1 MKAKK
6 ILAILCSIVMFCNIQ
21 VFAQEQYT
29 TWQYTQP
36 PQYVTKEVE
45 VRNGTISFTTRCEK
59 HRIDCR
65 CSPELDISIK
75 ESNVGILQDG
85 DILYFETSKYH
96 DKYFKSV
103 AYEFVTKGITVKEVK
118 LPEENENCFAMRISR
133 TNKNELAQIDVRLGV
148 DLRGENYKDEYFI
161 PFSLYLDTDKTKEH
175 NLFVAEQNI
184 LLNEHFLVLTDGIA
198 EREQLNN
205 DVQQKFKE
213 SLPSMQFLPENNIM
227 MWNEKSIQLKH
238 NVYINQKGNV
248 MLSLQDL
255 EFIINN
261 VGGTMTN
268 IGDDAN
274 IDIDVYDVAV
284 GKYIFNIVPEKSAVG
299 TITSRNQKQ
308 TMYDVLEE
316 KDEVCYISLRAV
328 AAILDMEDHIVWDSA
343 TKVITISNRV

>member
-148 DLRGENYKDEYFI
+148 DLRGENYREEYFI

-175 NLFVAEQNI
+175 NLFVAEKNI
-184 LLNEHFLVLTDGIA
+184 LLNEHFLVLTDDIA

-238 NVYINQKGNV
+238 NVYINQKGNA

-284 GKYIFNIVPEKSAVG
+284 EKYMFYVV
-299 TITSRNQKQ
+299 
-308 TMYDVLEE
+308 VE
-316 KDEVCYISLRAV
+316 KDEVFYISLRAV

>member
-1 MKAKK
+1 MKTKK

-133 TNKNELAQIDVRLGV
+133 TNKNELAQIDVRLAV
-148 DLRGENYKDEYFI
+148 DLRGENYREEYFI

-175 NLFVAEQNI
+175 NLFSEEKNI
-184 LLNEHFLVLTDGIA
+184 LLNEQFLVLTSYEYEKEQKEK
-198 EREQLNN
+198 ERKQIFEKAFPNIIFTPECNNMVWNKEQ
-205 DVQQKFKE
+205 V
-213 SLPSMQFLPENNIM
+213 S
-227 MWNEKSIQLKH
+227 LKH
-238 NVYINQKGNV
+238 NVYINQNGV
-248 MLSLQDL
+248 AMLSLND
-255 EFIINN
+255 F
-261 VGGTMTN
+261 
-268 IGDDAN
+268 
-274 IDIDVYDVAV
+274 IDIVDKLNQINGIDKIILKESEKGYAVARGMYVCGISLYDFS
-284 GKYIFNIVPEKSAVG
+284 FNQNGVIRKDI
-299 TITSRNQKQ
+299 TIENQNDI
-308 TMYDVLEE
+308 Y
-316 KDEVCYISLRAV
+316 YISLRAV
-328 AAILDMEDHIVWDSA
+328 AEIFDCDIVWNDDS
-343 TKVITISNRV
+343 KNISMGVNI